1 MRVLFAST
9 EGSGHFN
16 PLVPFIEA
24 FAGRGDEVLVVVPP
38 KRAESAAVLGHP
50 YRIGDQPPAD
60 EVAAIFKRFPN
71 APRSEAAVLMNREV
85 FGRLCTAAM
94 LPAVEAACR
103 EWQPDLVLRE
113 PCEYSSAVAAGRL
126 GIPHAQIAISLAE
139 IESGAI
145 DLVAPALEP
154 YGEHI
159 AGELHASP
167 YLTRFPASLDPSPF
181 AATHRFREAA
191 EPRATALPDWWE
203 GSDAPLVYV
212 TFGSVTGGLR
222 VGTAAFRTAL
232 AAVDG
237 LPARVLLT
245 VGRATNVSALGPI
258 PPNVHVEAWVPQADV
273 LDSAALVVCHGG
285 SGTTFGALA
294 AGVPLVVVPLF
305 ADQPANARLVSA
317 AGAGLVV
324 TPTAGEAGAMGV
336 PGPEDVTLV
345 RAAIES
351 VLADSSYRA
360 AAERLSAEMRAMPTV
375 DELINTLVGDLVPT
389 ARSGN
394 R

>member
-1 MRVLFAST
+1 MRVLFASI

-38 KRAESAAVLGHP
+38 KRAESVADLGHP
-50 YRIGDQPPAD
+50 YRIGAEPPAD
-60 EVAAIFKRFPN
+60 ELAAILKRFPT

-94 LPAVEAACR
+94 LPTVETACR
-103 EWQPDLVLRE
+103 EWRPDLIVRE

-126 GIPHAQIAISLAE
+126 GIPHAQVGISLAQ

-154 YGEHI
+154 YGVGIPEQ
-159 AGELHASP
+159 LHASP

-191 EPRATALPDWWE
+191 EPRGATLPDWWE
-203 GSDAPLVYV
+203 GSDAPLIYV

-222 VGTAAFRTAL
+222 VGAAAYRTAL
-232 AAVDG
+232 AAVEG
-237 LPARVLLT
+237 LKARVLLT
-245 VGRATNVSALGPI
+245 VGRATDVSKIGPI
-258 PPNVHVEAWVPQADV
+258 PANVHVEAWVSQADV

-285 SGTTFGALA
+285 SGTTFGTLA
-294 AGVPLVVVPLF
+294 VGVPLVVVPLF

-317 AGAGLVV
+317 GGAGLMI

-336 PGPEDVTLV
+336 PGPEDVPPL

-351 VLADSSYRA
+351 VLCL
-360 AAERLSAEMRAMPTV
+360 RLT
-375 DELINTLVGDLVPT
+375 N
-389 ARSGN
+389 
-394 R
+394 